1 MPRQQAERTTGADY
15 LLLFLYLN
23 GKEPIKSAVRL
34 TKMMF
39 LFEKEVVPILR
50 KKGATIDDS
59 DLPDFR
65 PYDYGP
71 FSKDV
76 YEQVELFQSIEFI
89 RVRDLKVKEE
99 MSEVDDWEEPAFL
112 NEMESQDYENCRDGK
127 FMQYELLPQGELY
140 VNQKIKDHV
149 GLECMEILSKFK
161 TKIIRTPIK
170 AILRYVY
177 TTYPEM
183 TEKSLI
189 KKQVLGNGEG

>member
-1 MPRQQAERTTGADY
+1 MPRQQAERMTGADY

-23 GKEPIKSAVRL
+23 DKEPIRSAVRL

-39 LFEKEVVPILR
+39 LFEKEVAPILR
-50 KKGATIDDS
+50 KKGTTID
-59 DLPDFR
+59 DLPDFFA
-65 PYDYGP
+65 YDYGP

-76 YEQVELFQSIEFI
+76 YEQVELFQSIGF
-89 RVRDLKVKEE
+89 VQVTDLKATEE

-112 NEMESQDYENCRDGK
+112 NEMVSQDYENRHDGK
-127 FMQYELLPQGELY
+127 LMQYKLLPRGELY
-140 VNQKIKDHV
+140 VNQRIKNHV
-149 GLECMEILSKFK
+149 DRDCMGILSKFK
-161 TKIIRTPIK
+161 TKIIQTPIT

-189 KKQVLGNGEG
+189 KDQVLGNGEG